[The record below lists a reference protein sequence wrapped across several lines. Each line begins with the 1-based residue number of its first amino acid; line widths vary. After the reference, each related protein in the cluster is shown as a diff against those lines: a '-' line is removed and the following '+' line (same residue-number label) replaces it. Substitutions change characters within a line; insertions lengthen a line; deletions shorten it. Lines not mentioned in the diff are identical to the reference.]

1 MIAKHEGV
9 VLHVYKDSLGI
20 DTIGIGRN
28 LAHRGI
34 EVAELD
40 YMQKTMNEIF
50 SDGITVDDA
59 YFLAGN
65 DIDIVELELLRSHSI
80 VSQLDAVRQMVLIDM
95 AFNMG
100 IPRLGKFSKMWNAI
114 QIKNFETAA
123 IEMLD
128 SRWSKQVK
136 SRADTLA
143 YAMQHGEFA

>member
-1 MIAKHEGV
+1 MYKYDREQLIKMIAKHEGV

-100 IPRLGKFSKMWNAI
+100 IPRLGKFSKMWNI
-114 QIKNFETAA
+114 ENTYSSLIFCFEIKLSPVATP
-123 IEMLD
+123 LD
-128 SRWSKQVK
+128 LFS
-136 SRADTLA
+136 
-143 YAMQHGEFA
+143 